1 MKRVSVKAAFV
12 VLLTLLLLAAAQVGL
27 AADPVHG
34 KVRVFGYGDKVT
46 YPKTKFTPYAV
57 ALYKEHM
64 EDRYLEYWYAR
75 ATFKDKELH
84 KDEFVR
90 HWMFQIVDESGEPE
104 PFGGDFELHLPY
116 PSIWSADRGDY
127 WKWTKA
133 YATKHYDWNAKYAD
147 HAKLGPRYP
156 DSNLKGYYYEYLLFL
171 RDYGRVSFDD
181 FGVVLRFRNN
191 HDTLVHDVFLIFTK
205 KD

>member
-46 YPKTKFTPYAV
+46 YPKTKFAPYAV

-64 EDRYLEYWYAR
+64 DDRYLEYWYNR
-75 ATFKDKELH
+75 ENLYNKKLG

-90 HWMFQIVDESGEPE
+90 HWMFSFVQEDGTRE

-116 PSIWSADRGDY
+116 PSIWSKERGDY

-133 YATKHYDWNAKYAD
+133 YATKHYDWHATYAD
-147 HAKLGPRYP
+147 HVMLTLHYPNVNLTEYYKLQ
-156 DSNLKGYYYEYLLFL
+156 LFV

-181 FGVVLRFRNN
+181 FGIVLYFSHNG
-191 HDTLVHDVFLIFTK
+191 DILTHDVFLTFTK